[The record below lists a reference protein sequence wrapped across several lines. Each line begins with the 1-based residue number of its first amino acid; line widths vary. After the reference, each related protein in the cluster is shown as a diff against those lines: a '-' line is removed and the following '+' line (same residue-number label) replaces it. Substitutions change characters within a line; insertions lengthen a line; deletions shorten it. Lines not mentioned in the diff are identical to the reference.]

1 MKKSHPRWRLAK
13 KILTVLFFIA
23 VAVLL
28 VLYAQK
34 VNWDD
39 VWQVI
44 GDYNRTALL
53 SAVAL
58 VIVSY
63 VLYGFYDLLGR
74 AYCGHKLAKRQV
86 MLVSFICYAFNLTL
100 STWVGGIGMRY
111 RLYSRLG
118 LPGSTITRIFS
129 LSITTNWLGYI
140 LLGGVIFSFGV
151 VQIPAHWYIDERTL
165 RIVGVVLLL
174 VIIGYL
180 WCCAFAKRRHL
191 TVKGHKLVLPSW
203 KFAVAQ
209 LVISSANW
217 IAMGAIIWLLLGMKA
232 DFFFV
237 LGVLL
242 VSSIAGVI
250 VHIPAGIGVL
260 EAVFI
265 ALLAGEHVAQGTIIA
280 ALLAYRVLYYFL
292 PLLLALIGYLAL
304 ESRAKKLR
312 EKNERAMEKVG

>member
-13 KILTVLFFIA
+13 KILTALFFIA

-140 LLGGVIFSFGV
+140 LLGGVIFTFGV

-312 EKNERAMEKVG
+312 EKNDRAMEKAG